1 MNAVAAPVDLSGK
14 VSLVTGATGGMG
26 RVIATELAR
35 LGSTV
40 VIVTRSRNG
49 GEQVRQ
55 QIAAYVGADRVEVL
69 TADLASRSDLHLLCE
84 RFAARHTTLHLLI
97 NNAGAHY
104 RERAVNADGVEMHV
118 VVDYLAGFMLTN
130 LLLDRLRAGAPSRVV
145 NVVSAAMADA
155 RMVKIRRRPR
165 PVPLDPAHLDD
176 LRHLN
181 PAAGFQP
188 FTAYATAKLLTLMS
202 GYFLAE
208 RLRDTGVTINAVHPG
223 LVATGIA
230 KDITPPLIRPFLGLI
245 RPFLFTPEQG
255 AHATLYLA
263 TAPEMIGVTGRYFHR
278 TTENRSPQ
286 VSYNVELQRRIWN
299 LSVAYTEQPATH
311 DQTE

>member
-1 MNAVAAPVDLSGK
+1 
-14 VSLVTGATGGMG
+14 
-26 RVIATELAR
+26 
-35 LGSTV
+35 

-69 TADLASRSDLHLLCE
+69 TADLASQSDLHLLGE

-104 RERAVNADGVEMHV
+104 RARTVNAHGVEMHI
-118 VVDYLAGFMLTN
+118 VVDYLAAFTLTN
-130 LLLDRLRAGAPSRVV
+130 LLLDRLRAGAPSRVI
-145 NVVSAAMADA
+145 NVVSAAMADT

-165 PVPLDPAHLDD
+165 PVPFDPAHLDD
-176 LRHLN
+176 LRHLT

-208 RLRDTGVTINAVHPG
+208 RLRNTGITINAVHPG

-230 KDITPPLIRPFLGLI
+230 NDITPPLIKPFLGLI
-245 RPFLFTPEQG
+245 RPFLLTPEQG
-255 AHATLYLA
+255 AQAALYLA
-263 TAPEMIGVTGRYFHR
+263 TAPEMIGVTGRYFNR
-278 TTENRSPQ
+278 TTESRSPH

-299 LSVAYTEQPATH
+299 LSVAHTAQPAPH
-311 DQTE
+311 DRTE